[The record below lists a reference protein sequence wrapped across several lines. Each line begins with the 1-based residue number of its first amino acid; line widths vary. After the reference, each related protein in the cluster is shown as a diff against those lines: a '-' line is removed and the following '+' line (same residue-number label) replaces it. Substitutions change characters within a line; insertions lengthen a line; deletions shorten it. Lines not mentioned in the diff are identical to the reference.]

1 MSRRGRPV
9 LRRRPGETLQ
19 SGSVLRL
26 YTCLPRAS
34 CRSSSSR
41 ILPRRPTPSLFTNSS
56 DSSTSQDSL
65 SPVGRS
71 AQDRPA
77 RRPSGATSSAGERY
91 AQTASPGHYP
101 CHPAL
106 VLSSRSQALDRR
118 LPCSSS
124 IVTPRRAVRGKSSM
138 GECVLREARRPRR
151 TGIDSVT
158 YCPQSRRRIDAT
170 PNEEV
175 SPVIRCGRG

>member
-26 YTCLPRAS
+26 YTCLPPAS
-34 CRSSSSR
+34 CPSSLTR
-41 ILPRRPTPSLFTNSS
+41 TLRRRPTPSLFTNSS
-56 DSSTSQDSL
+56 DSSTFQDSR
-65 SPVGRS
+65 SPVGRFP
-71 AQDRPA
+71 QDRPA
-77 RRPSGATSSAGERY
+77 RRRSGATSSAGERST
-91 AQTASPGHYP
+91 QNASPDPCP

-106 VLSSRSQALDRR
+106 VLLRPPRDQR

-124 IVTPRRAVRGKSSM
+124 MPTSRAARGRSSM
-138 GECVLREARRPRR
+138 GECVLREARRLRLR
-151 TGIDSVT
+151 KTGIDSAI
-158 YCPQSRRRIDAT
+158 YCPQSRRRIDAI
-170 PNEEV
+170 PHEGV